1 MKNLNINLLHNK
13 MLFIRFLLFSN
24 HPTLKLESQKIK
36 LKFSKTLGL
45 CYIFKIKLG
54 FE

>member
-1 MKNLNINLLHNK
+1 MKNLNINILHNK
-13 MLFIRFLLFSN
+13 MVLIRFISFSN
-24 HPTLKLESQKIK
+24 HPTFKLESQKIK